1 MTKVNKLTWNFI
13 TESNN
18 WSIYQDGYEI
28 CKRFNNYNIKTFISK
43 RVKIKKNNIVHY
55 GSINMFKT
63 CILQKFKIVSK
74 ISKFLLNNFI

>member
-43 RVKIKKNNIVHY
+43 RVKIKKIIL
-55 GSINMFKT
+55 SIMVPSICLKLVFCKNLK
-63 CILQKFKIVSK
+63 
-74 ISKFLLNNFI
+74 